1 MQEQVEDRTVNLAVS
16 TTKLTGRAMWSGFKA
31 FRNFVKGKIAEHQA
45 QADEPITGRQSL
57 KDLIAQNQGV
67 NALEVG
73 DGTFKDFL
81 KCADKVGVDYAITVD
96 KTVKPKKYTV
106 FFKARDAD
114 ALEEV
119 MKNYA
124 QKTMKREKRPSVLKL
139 LNKMKEVAASIPR
152 KVKQRTKV
160 KEQSR

>member
-1 MQEQVEDRTVNLAVS
+1 MQEQVEDRTVNLAVT
-16 TTKLTGRAMWSGFKA
+16 TTKLTGRVMWSAFKT
-31 FRNFVKGKIAEHQA
+31 FCNFVKGKIAEHQA

-81 KCADKVGVDYAITVD
+81 NCADKVGVDYAITVD

-114 ALEEV
+114 ALAEV

-139 LNKMKEVAASIPR
+139 LNKMKEVVASIPR